1 MTAREAGLTVHEQ
14 QTYQAALRRL
24 IAPMAFQDVKFLN
37 RKSSVDLTKIDPDL
51 LRWVRAMARECEA
64 MAIPLFVIEGY
75 RSPERQAELKAKGN
89 SKADPGL
96 SPHQY
101 GCAVDLVHYG
111 LFWNLTEKEWAV
123 VGQLGKEVARK
134 QNLDLTWGGD
144 FKSLWD
150 PAHWELTNW
159 LSDWRKRR

>member
-1 MTAREAGLTVHEQ
+1 MIHKGLSLSEQ

-24 IAPMAFQDVKFLN
+24 ITPMAFQDVKFLN
-37 RKSSVDLTKIDPDL
+37 RKAGVDLSRLDLDL

-75 RSPERQAELKAKGN
+75 RDPARQAELKAKGN
-89 SKADPGL
+89 SKAGPGQ

-101 GCAVDLVHYG
+101 GFAVDLVHYG

-144 FKSLWD
+144 FESLWD
-150 PAHWELTNW
+150 PAHWELT
-159 LSDWRKRR
+159 DWRTRRQQ

>member
-1 MTAREAGLTVHEQ
+1 MTEQ

-37 RKSSVDLTKIDPDL
+37 RKAGVDFSLIDPDL

-64 MAIPLFVIEGY
+64 MAIPLFVIEGH
-75 RSPERQAELKAKGN
+75 RSAERQALLKSKGN
-89 SKADPGL
+89 SNAGPGQ

-101 GCAVDLVHYG
+101 GMAVDLVHYG
-111 LFWNLTEKEWAV
+111 LFWNLSEKEWAV

-134 QNLDLTWGGD
+134 QNLELTWGGD
-144 FKSLWD
+144 FNSLWD
-150 PAHWELTNW
+150 PAHWEL
-159 LSDWRKRR
+159 SDWRVRRRQ